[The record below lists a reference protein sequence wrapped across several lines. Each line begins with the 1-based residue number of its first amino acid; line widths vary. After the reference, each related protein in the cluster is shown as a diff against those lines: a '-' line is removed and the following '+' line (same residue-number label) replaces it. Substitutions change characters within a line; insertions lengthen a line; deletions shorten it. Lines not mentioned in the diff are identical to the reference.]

1 MKKLN
6 KILLILSLVLCLGGG
21 LLIGIGAFAGGIDE
35 AQEIAGARMQHY
47 DQEKTQLDE
56 FSAIDAELAICNL
69 EIRPSDDEH
78 AYLEYHIEG
87 TREKAPLHFSVE
99 NGVLQLRDENYTIS
113 HSNVEQILTGFLWL
127 LPDAERESYADGG
140 GIILYLPPSTLTS
153 VQLTLAMGDLSID
166 GLQAS
171 QFAADIALG
180 SLDLTNTTLGLSEIE
195 LAMGTL
201 TGDNLTFNGVAT
213 IEVSTGNAELKLDR
227 KISERRVFPAVDV
240 NPSGTRKDELLL
252 APDEARVMH
261 KLRRILSA
269 LDPQA
274 AIDLLMKQLKK
285 TSSNREFLMQV
296 ASSAPM
302 AADVDVDDML

>member
-21 LLIGIGAFAGGIDE
+21 LLIGAGAFAGGIDE

-47 DQEKTQLDE
+47 DQDKTQLDE
-56 FSAIDAELAICNL
+56 LSAIDAELAICNL

-87 TREKAPLHFSVE
+87 TREKAPLHVSVE

-127 LPDAERESYADGG
+127 LPDAERKSYADGG
-140 GIILYLPPSTLTS
+140 GIILYLPPSTLTN

-180 SLDLTNTTLGLSEIE
+180 SLDLTNTTLGLSEID

-213 IEVSTGNAELKLDR
+213 IEVSTGNAEL
-227 KISERRVFPAVDV
+227 
-240 NPSGTRKDELLL
+240 T
-252 APDEARVMH
+252 
-261 KLRRILSA
+261 LS
-269 LDPQA
+269 PE
-274 AIDLLMKQLKK
+274 
-285 TSSNREFLMQV
+285 SSNGLLIDATTDMGDI
-296 ASSAPM
+296 SAPESLGGNLLDTD
-302 AADVDVDDML
+302 DVVANHYRRTPQGTPTGNLSINAEMGEIIFH

>member
-6 KILLILSLVLCLGGG
+6 KILLTLSLVLCLGGG

-87 TREKAPLHFSVE
+87 TREKAPLHVSVE
-99 NGVLQLRDENYTIS
+99 NDVLQLRDENYTIS

-140 GIILYLPPSTLTS
+140 GIILYLPPSTLAS

-213 IEVSTGNAELKLDR
+213 IEVSTGNAEL
-227 KISERRVFPAVDV
+227 
-240 NPSGTRKDELLL
+240 T
-252 APDEARVMH
+252 
-261 KLRRILSA
+261 LS
-269 LDPQA
+269 PE
-274 AIDLLMKQLKK
+274 
-285 TSSNREFLMQV
+285 SSNGLLIDATTDMGDI
-296 ASSAPM
+296 SAPESLGGNLLDTD
-302 AADVDVDDML
+302 DVVANHYRRTPQGTPTGNLSINAEMGEIIFH

>member
-21 LLIGIGAFAGGIDE
+21 LLIGVGAFAGGIDE

-87 TREKAPLHFSVE
+87 TREKAPLHVSVE
-99 NGVLQLRDENYTIS
+99 NDVLQLRDENYTIS

-140 GIILYLPPSTLTS
+140 SVILYLPQTTYDS

-166 GLQAS
+166 GLQAAR
-171 QFAADIALG
+171 FNADIALG
-180 SLDLTNTTLGLSEIE
+180 SLDLANTALGQSKID
-195 LAMGTL
+195 LALGTL

-213 IEVSTGNAELKLDR
+213 IEVSTGNAELTL
-227 KISERRVFPAVDV
+227 SPESS
-240 NPSGTRKDELLL
+240 NGLLIDANTDMGNIT
-252 APDEARVMH
+252 APE
-261 KLRRILSA
+261 SYGG
-269 LDPQA
+269 
-274 AIDLLMKQLKK
+274 DLLD
-285 TSSNREFLMQV
+285 TDDVV
-296 ASSAPM
+296 ANHYRRTPQGTPTGSLTIN
-302 AADVDVDDML
+302 ADMGEIIFH

>member
-1 MKKLN
+1 
-6 KILLILSLVLCLGGG
+6 
-21 LLIGIGAFAGGIDE
+21 
-35 AQEIAGARMQHY
+35 MQHY

-87 TREKAPLHFSVE
+87 TREKAPLHVSVE
-99 NGVLQLRDENYTIS
+99 NDVLQLRDENYTIS
-113 HSNVEQILTGFLWL
+113 HSNVEQILTGFLWF

-180 SLDLTNTTLGLSEIE
+180 SLDLTNTTLGLSEID

-213 IEVSTGNAELKLDR
+213 IEVSTGNAEL
-227 KISERRVFPAVDV
+227 
-240 NPSGTRKDELLL
+240 T
-252 APDEARVMH
+252 
-261 KLRRILSA
+261 LS
-269 LDPQA
+269 PE
-274 AIDLLMKQLKK
+274 
-285 TSSNREFLMQV
+285 SSNGLLIDATTDMGDI
-296 ASSAPM
+296 SAPESLGGNLLDTDDVV
-302 AADVDVDDML
+302 ANHYRRTPQGTPTGNLSINADMGEIIFH

>member
-6 KILLILSLVLCLGGG
+6 KILLTLSLVLCLGGG

-56 FSAIDAELAICNL
+56 LSAIDAELAICNL

-87 TREKAPLHFSVE
+87 TREKAPLHVSVE

-127 LPDAERESYADGG
+127 LPDAEREPYSDGG
-140 GIILYLPPSTLTS
+140 SVILYLPQTTYDS

-213 IEVSTGNAELKLDR
+213 IEVSTGNAEL
-227 KISERRVFPAVDV
+227 
-240 NPSGTRKDELLL
+240 T
-252 APDEARVMH
+252 
-261 KLRRILSA
+261 LS
-269 LDPQA
+269 PE
-274 AIDLLMKQLKK
+274 
-285 TSSNREFLMQV
+285 SSNGLLIDATTDMGDI
-296 ASSAPM
+296 SAPESLGGNLLDTD
-302 AADVDVDDML
+302 DVVANHYRRTPQGTPTGNLSINAEMGEIIFH

>member
-6 KILLILSLVLCLGGG
+6 KILLTLSLVLCLGGG

-47 DQEKTQLDE
+47 DQDKTQLDE
-56 FSAIDAELAICNL
+56 LSAIDAELAICNL

-87 TREKAPLHFSVE
+87 TREKAPLHVSVE

-140 GIILYLPPSTLTS
+140 GIILYLPPSTLTN

-180 SLDLTNTTLGLSEIE
+180 SLDLTNTTLGLSEID

-213 IEVSTGNAELKLDR
+213 IEVSTGNAEL
-227 KISERRVFPAVDV
+227 
-240 NPSGTRKDELLL
+240 T
-252 APDEARVMH
+252 
-261 KLRRILSA
+261 LS
-269 LDPQA
+269 PE
-274 AIDLLMKQLKK
+274 
-285 TSSNREFLMQV
+285 SSNGLLIDATTDMGDI
-296 ASSAPM
+296 SAPESLGGNLLDTD
-302 AADVDVDDML
+302 DVVANHYRRTPQGTPTGNLSITAEMGEIIFH

>member
-21 LLIGIGAFAGGIDE
+21 LLIGVGAFAGGIDE

-87 TREKAPLHFSVE
+87 TREKAPLHVSVE
-99 NGVLQLRDENYTIS
+99 NDVLQLRDENYTIS

-127 LPDAERESYADGG
+127 LPDAERELYADGG
-140 GIILYLPPSTLTS
+140 SIILYLPPSTLTS

-180 SLDLTNTTLGLSEIE
+180 SLDLTNTTLGLSEID

-213 IEVSTGNAELKLDR
+213 IEVSTGNAELTLSPESND
-227 KISERRVFPAVDV
+227 
-240 NPSGTRKDELLL
+240 GLL
-252 APDEARVMH
+252 
-261 KLRRILSA
+261 
-269 LDPQA
+269 
-274 AIDLLMKQLKK
+274 IDATTDMGDI
-285 TSSNREFLMQV
+285 
-296 ASSAPM
+296 SAPESLGGNLLDTD
-302 AADVDVDDML
+302 DVVANHYRRTPQGTPTGNLSINAEMGEIIFH

>member
-21 LLIGIGAFAGGIDE
+21 LLIGAGAFAGGIDE

-47 DQEKTQLDE
+47 DQDKTQLDE
-56 FSAIDAELAICNL
+56 LSAIDAELAICNL

-87 TREKAPLHFSVE
+87 TREKAPLYVSVE

-140 GIILYLPPSTLTS
+140 GIILYLPPSTLTN

-180 SLDLTNTTLGLSEIE
+180 SLDLTNTTLGLSEID

-213 IEVSTGNAELKLDR
+213 IEVSTGNAEL
-227 KISERRVFPAVDV
+227 
-240 NPSGTRKDELLL
+240 T
-252 APDEARVMH
+252 
-261 KLRRILSA
+261 LS
-269 LDPQA
+269 PE
-274 AIDLLMKQLKK
+274 
-285 TSSNREFLMQV
+285 SSNGLLIDATTDMGDI
-296 ASSAPM
+296 SAPESLGGNLLDTD
-302 AADVDVDDML
+302 DVVANHYRRTPQGTPTGNLSINAEMGEIIFH

>member
-21 LLIGIGAFAGGIDE
+21 LLIGVGAFAGGIDE

-56 FSAIDAELAICNL
+56 FSALDVDLAICDM

-78 AYLEYHIEG
+78 AYLEYHVY
-87 TREKAPLHFSVE
+87 APADH
-99 NGVLQLRDENYTIS
+99 NPIHATITDATLQLSDEDFSLENNLGST
-113 HSNVEQILTGFLWL
+113 NVQQILTGFLWI
-127 LPDAERESYADGG
+127 LPDDERESYADGG

-180 SLDLTNTTLGLSEIE
+180 SLDLTNTTLGLSEID

-213 IEVSTGNAELKLDR
+213 IEVSTGNAEL
-227 KISERRVFPAVDV
+227 
-240 NPSGTRKDELLL
+240 T
-252 APDEARVMH
+252 
-261 KLRRILSA
+261 LS
-269 LDPQA
+269 PE
-274 AIDLLMKQLKK
+274 
-285 TSSNREFLMQV
+285 SSNGLLIDATTDMGDI
-296 ASSAPM
+296 SAPESLGGNLLDTD
-302 AADVDVDDML
+302 DVVANHYRRTPQGTPTGNLSINAEMGEIIFH

>member
-87 TREKAPLHFSVE
+87 TREKAPLHVSVE

-140 GIILYLPPSTLTS
+140 GIILYLPPSTLTN

-213 IEVSTGNAELKLDR
+213 IEVSTGNAEL
-227 KISERRVFPAVDV
+227 
-240 NPSGTRKDELLL
+240 T
-252 APDEARVMH
+252 
-261 KLRRILSA
+261 LS
-269 LDPQA
+269 PE
-274 AIDLLMKQLKK
+274 
-285 TSSNREFLMQV
+285 SSNGLLIDATTDMGDI
-296 ASSAPM
+296 SAPESLGGNLLDTD
-302 AADVDVDDML
+302 DVVANHYRRTPQGTPTGNLSINAEMGEIIFH

>member
-21 LLIGIGAFAGGIDE
+21 LLVGIGAFAGGIDE
-35 AQEIAGARMQHY
+35 AQAIAGARMQHY
-47 DQEKTQLDE
+47 DQDKTQLDE
-56 FSAIDAELAICNL
+56 LSAIDAELAICNL

-87 TREKAPLHFSVE
+87 TREKAPLHVSVE

-140 GIILYLPPSTLTS
+140 GIILYLPPSTLTN

-180 SLDLTNTTLGLSEIE
+180 SLDLTNTTLGLSEID

-213 IEVSTGNAELKLDR
+213 IEVSTGNAEL
-227 KISERRVFPAVDV
+227 
-240 NPSGTRKDELLL
+240 T
-252 APDEARVMH
+252 
-261 KLRRILSA
+261 LS
-269 LDPQA
+269 PE
-274 AIDLLMKQLKK
+274 
-285 TSSNREFLMQV
+285 SSNGLLIDATTDMGDI
-296 ASSAPM
+296 SAPESLGGNLLDTD
-302 AADVDVDDML
+302 DVVANHYRRTPQGTPTGNLSITAEMGEIIFH

>member
-6 KILLILSLVLCLGGG
+6 KILLTLSLVLCLGGG
-21 LLIGIGAFAGGIDE
+21 LLIGAGAFAGGIDE

-47 DQEKTQLDE
+47 DQDKTQLDE
-56 FSAIDAELAICNL
+56 LSAIDAELAICNL

-87 TREKAPLHFSVE
+87 TREKAPLHVSVE

-140 GIILYLPPSTLTS
+140 GIILYLPPSTLTN

-180 SLDLTNTTLGLSEIE
+180 SLDLTNTTLGLSEID

-213 IEVSTGNAELKLDR
+213 IEVSTGNAEL
-227 KISERRVFPAVDV
+227 
-240 NPSGTRKDELLL
+240 T
-252 APDEARVMH
+252 
-261 KLRRILSA
+261 LS
-269 LDPQA
+269 PE
-274 AIDLLMKQLKK
+274 
-285 TSSNREFLMQV
+285 SSNGLLIDATTDMGDI
-296 ASSAPM
+296 SAPESLGGNLL
-302 AADVDVDDML
+302 DTDDNHYRRTPQGTPTGNLSITAEMGEIIFH

>member
-21 LLIGIGAFAGGIDE
+21 LLIGVGAFAGGIDE

-87 TREKAPLHFSVE
+87 TRGKAPLHVSVE
-99 NGVLQLRDENYTIS
+99 NDVLQLRDENYTIS

-127 LPDAERESYADGG
+127 LPDAERESHADGG
-140 GIILYLPPSTLTS
+140 GIILYLPPSTLTI

-180 SLDLTNTTLGLSEIE
+180 SLDLTNTTLGLSEID

-213 IEVSTGNAELKLDR
+213 IEVSTGNAELTLSPESND
-227 KISERRVFPAVDV
+227 
-240 NPSGTRKDELLL
+240 GLL
-252 APDEARVMH
+252 
-261 KLRRILSA
+261 
-269 LDPQA
+269 
-274 AIDLLMKQLKK
+274 IDATTDMGDI
-285 TSSNREFLMQV
+285 
-296 ASSAPM
+296 SAPESLGGNLLDTDDVV
-302 AADVDVDDML
+302 ANHYRRTPQGTSTGSLTISADMGEIIFH

>member
-140 GIILYLPPSTLTS
+140 GIILYLPQTTYDS

-213 IEVSTGNAELKLDR
+213 IEVSTGNAEL
-227 KISERRVFPAVDV
+227 
-240 NPSGTRKDELLL
+240 T
-252 APDEARVMH
+252 
-261 KLRRILSA
+261 LS
-269 LDPQA
+269 PE
-274 AIDLLMKQLKK
+274 
-285 TSSNREFLMQV
+285 SSNGLLIDATTDMGDI
-296 ASSAPM
+296 SAPESLGGNLLDTD
-302 AADVDVDDML
+302 DVVANHYRRTPQGTPTGNLSINAEMGEIIFH

>member
-21 LLIGIGAFAGGIDE
+21 LLIGVGAFAGGIDE

-140 GIILYLPPSTLTS
+140 GIILDLPPSTLTS

-166 GLQAS
+166 GLQTS

-213 IEVSTGNAELKLDR
+213 IEVSTGNAELTLSPESNDGLLIDATTDMGDISAPESLGGNLLDTDDVVANHY
-227 KISERRVFPAVDV
+227 RRTPQGT
-240 NPSGTRKDELLL
+240 PSGN
-252 APDEARVMH
+252 
-261 KLRRILSA
+261 LSINA
-269 LDPQA
+269 EMGE
-274 AIDLLMKQLKK
+274 II
-285 TSSNREFLMQV
+285 FH
-296 ASSAPM
+296 
-302 AADVDVDDML
+302 

>member
-6 KILLILSLVLCLGGG
+6 KILLTLSLVLCLGGG

-87 TREKAPLHFSVE
+87 TREKAPLHVSVE

-127 LPDAERESYADGG
+127 LPDAKREPYIDGS
-140 GIILYLPPSTLTS
+140 IILYQPETSFDNVHLELDMGELT
-153 VQLTLAMGDLSID
+153 VDRLQAAQFTADLAMG
-166 GLQAS
+166 
-171 QFAADIALG
+171 
-180 SLDLTNTTLGLSEIE
+180 SLNLTGTTLGQSKIDLD
-195 LAMGTL
+195 MGTF
-201 TGDNLTFNGVAT
+201 TGSALTFNGDNI
-213 IEVSTGNAELKLDR
+213 IELNTGNAELALSPESSASLLIDANTDMGD
-227 KISERRVFPAVDV
+227 IS
-240 NPSGTRKDELLL
+240 
-252 APDEARVMH
+252 APDSLGGNLLDTDDVVANH
-261 KLRRILSA
+261 FRRT
-269 LDPQA
+269 PQGTPTGSLT
-274 AIDLLMKQLKK
+274 I
-285 TSSNREFLMQV
+285 N
-296 ASSAPM
+296 
-302 AADVDVDDML
+302 ADMGEIIFR

>member
-140 GIILYLPPSTLTS
+140 GIILYLPPRTLTS

-213 IEVSTGNAELKLDR
+213 IEVSTGNAEL
-227 KISERRVFPAVDV
+227 
-240 NPSGTRKDELLL
+240 T
-252 APDEARVMH
+252 
-261 KLRRILSA
+261 LS
-269 LDPQA
+269 PE
-274 AIDLLMKQLKK
+274 
-285 TSSNREFLMQV
+285 SSNGLLIDATTDMGDI
-296 ASSAPM
+296 SAPESLGGNLLDTD
-302 AADVDVDDML
+302 DVVANHYRRTPQGTPTGNLSITAEMGEIIFH

>member
-47 DQEKTQLDE
+47 DQDKTQLDE
-56 FSAIDAELAICNL
+56 LSAIDAELAICNL

-87 TREKAPLHFSVE
+87 TREKAPLHVSVE

-140 GIILYLPPSTLTS
+140 GIILYLPPSTLIS

-180 SLDLTNTTLGLSEIE
+180 SLDLTNTTLGLSEID

-213 IEVSTGNAELKLDR
+213 IEVSTGNAELTLSPESND
-227 KISERRVFPAVDV
+227 
-240 NPSGTRKDELLL
+240 GLL
-252 APDEARVMH
+252 
-261 KLRRILSA
+261 
-269 LDPQA
+269 
-274 AIDLLMKQLKK
+274 IDATTDMGDI
-285 TSSNREFLMQV
+285 
-296 ASSAPM
+296 SAPESLGGNLLDTD
-302 AADVDVDDML
+302 DVVANHYRRTPQGTPTGNLSINAEMGEIIFH

>member
-21 LLIGIGAFAGGIDE
+21 LLIGAGAFAGGIDE

-47 DQEKTQLDE
+47 DQDKTQLDE
-56 FSAIDAELAICNL
+56 LSAIDAELAICNL

-87 TREKAPLHFSVE
+87 TREKAPLHVTVE

-140 GIILYLPPSTLTS
+140 GIILYLPPSTLTN

-180 SLDLTNTTLGLSEIE
+180 SLDLTNTTLGLSEID

-213 IEVSTGNAELKLDR
+213 IEVSTGNAEL
-227 KISERRVFPAVDV
+227 
-240 NPSGTRKDELLL
+240 T
-252 APDEARVMH
+252 
-261 KLRRILSA
+261 LS
-269 LDPQA
+269 PE
-274 AIDLLMKQLKK
+274 
-285 TSSNREFLMQV
+285 SSNGLLIDATTDMGDI
-296 ASSAPM
+296 SAPESLGGNLLDTD
-302 AADVDVDDML
+302 DVVANHYRRTPQGTPTGNLSITAEMGEIIFH

>member
-6 KILLILSLVLCLGGG
+6 KILLTLSLVLCLGGG

-87 TREKAPLHFSVE
+87 TREKAPLHVSVE

-127 LPDAERESYADGG
+127 LPDAEREPYIDGS
-140 GIILYLPPSTLTS
+140 IILYQPETSFDNVHLELDMGELT
-153 VQLTLAMGDLSID
+153 VDRLQAAQFTADLAMG
-166 GLQAS
+166 
-171 QFAADIALG
+171 
-180 SLDLTNTTLGLSEIE
+180 SLNLTGTTLGQSKIDLD
-195 LAMGTL
+195 MGTF
-201 TGDNLTFNGVAT
+201 TGSALTFNGDNI
-213 IEVSTGNAELKLDR
+213 IELNTGNAELALSPESSASLLIDANTDMGD
-227 KISERRVFPAVDV
+227 IS
-240 NPSGTRKDELLL
+240 
-252 APDEARVMH
+252 APDSLGGNLLDTDDVVANH
-261 KLRRILSA
+261 FRRT
-269 LDPQA
+269 PQGTPTGSLT
-274 AIDLLMKQLKK
+274 I
-285 TSSNREFLMQV
+285 N
-296 ASSAPM
+296 
-302 AADVDVDDML
+302 ADMGEIIFR

>member
-21 LLIGIGAFAGGIDE
+21 LLIGVGAFAGGIDE

-56 FSAIDAELAICNL
+56 FSALDVDLAICDM

-87 TREKAPLHFSVE
+87 TREKAPLHVSVE
-99 NGVLQLRDENYTIS
+99 NDVLQLRDENYTIS

-140 GIILYLPPSTLTS
+140 GIILYLPPSALTS

-180 SLDLTNTTLGLSEIE
+180 SLDLTNTTLGLSEID

-213 IEVSTGNAELKLDR
+213 IEVSTGNAEL
-227 KISERRVFPAVDV
+227 
-240 NPSGTRKDELLL
+240 T
-252 APDEARVMH
+252 
-261 KLRRILSA
+261 LS
-269 LDPQA
+269 PE
-274 AIDLLMKQLKK
+274 
-285 TSSNREFLMQV
+285 SSNGLLIDATTDMGDI
-296 ASSAPM
+296 SAPESLGGNLLDTDDVV
-302 AADVDVDDML
+302 ANHYRRTPQGTPTGSLTINADMGEIIFH

>member
-47 DQEKTQLDE
+47 DQDKTQLDE
-56 FSAIDAELAICNL
+56 LSAIDAELAICNL

-87 TREKAPLHFSVE
+87 TREKAPLHVSVE

-140 GIILYLPPSTLTS
+140 GIILYLPPSTLTN

-180 SLDLTNTTLGLSEIE
+180 SLDLTNTTLGLSEID

-213 IEVSTGNAELKLDR
+213 IEVSTGNAEL
-227 KISERRVFPAVDV
+227 
-240 NPSGTRKDELLL
+240 T
-252 APDEARVMH
+252 
-261 KLRRILSA
+261 LS
-269 LDPQA
+269 PE
-274 AIDLLMKQLKK
+274 
-285 TSSNREFLMQV
+285 SSNGLLIDATTDMGDI
-296 ASSAPM
+296 SAPESLGGNLLDTD
-302 AADVDVDDML
+302 DVVANHYRRTPQGTPTGNLSITAEMGEIIFH

>member
-21 LLIGIGAFAGGIDE
+21 LLIGVGAFAGGIDE

-87 TREKAPLHFSVE
+87 TRGKAPLHVSVE
-99 NGVLQLRDENYTIS
+99 NDVLQLRDENYTIS

-127 LPDAERESYADGG
+127 LPDAEREPYSDGG
-140 GIILYLPPSTLTS
+140 SVILYLPQTTYDS

-180 SLDLTNTTLGLSEIE
+180 SLDLTNTTLGLSEID

-213 IEVSTGNAELKLDR
+213 IEVSTGNAELTLSPESND
-227 KISERRVFPAVDV
+227 
-240 NPSGTRKDELLL
+240 GLL
-252 APDEARVMH
+252 
-261 KLRRILSA
+261 
-269 LDPQA
+269 
-274 AIDLLMKQLKK
+274 IDATTDMGDI
-285 TSSNREFLMQV
+285 
-296 ASSAPM
+296 SAPESLGGNLLDTDDVV
-302 AADVDVDDML
+302 ANHYRRTPQGTSTGSLTISADMGEIIFH